1 LNKKLILIP
10 IIIIGAGIFAGIGG
24 FMFVQNTSV
33 EAVETDEFQE
43 NVELVQN
50 TEPEQK
56 EGRVITIEIHDG
68 VGSSD
73 KIN

>member
-1 LNKKLILIP
+1 MNKKLILIP

-56 EGRVITIEIHDG
+56 EGRVINIEIHDG

-73 KIN
+73 SIN